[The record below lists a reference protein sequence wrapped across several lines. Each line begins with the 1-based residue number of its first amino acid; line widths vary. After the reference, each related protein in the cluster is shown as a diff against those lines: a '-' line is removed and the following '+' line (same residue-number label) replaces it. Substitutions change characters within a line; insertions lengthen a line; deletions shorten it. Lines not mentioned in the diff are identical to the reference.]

1 MAETKV
7 QKSAKKSEDYTTP
20 EIHEELNLDAKV
32 TVKSI
37 AGWNTGFA
45 RKVEGIGDVNIAP
58 NGSVRLS
65 RNEIIGQVQSGNKL
79 FTGVDGV
86 GSHATLYIDDKATR
100 IEVEF
105 ENENTTQNVFSD
117 SKVSELFEIKS
128 LEAFKKRFTEDIYT
142 RAEKFAVI
150 EAIKRLKLNDYSK
163 IRFIEEYTGYKVQ

>member
-117 SKVSELFEIKS
+117 SKVS
-128 LEAFKKRFTEDIYT
+128 
-142 RAEKFAVI
+142 
-150 EAIKRLKLNDYSK
+150 
-163 IRFIEEYTGYKVQ
+163 